1 MRLLVSHE
9 AVSVSPLI
17 SSSLFVSLIVFATS
31 DLVLAC
37 PVSCWFPLTR
47 LRARG
52 VFLQDRK
59 STGVEVV
66 DHPAYH
72 LWWEC
77 IRDQSTPPNDHMYTL
92 TGEKIVTLAVT
103 FWRRMCVKPRP
114 PQ

>member
-1 MRLLVSHE
+1 MRVLVSHE

-37 PVSCWFPLTR
+37 PASCWFPLTR

-59 STGVEVV
+59 STGIEVV
-66 DHPAYH
+66 DNPAYH

-77 IRDQSTPPNDHMYTL
+77 TRLIDSLSRCQKFPASRHRVVLRYCHRA
-92 TGEKIVTLAVT
+92 IT
-103 FWRRMCVKPRP
+103 FIHKSAHL
-114 PQ
+114 Q